1 MLDPGNSTSPSRECR
16 RPSLLEWQPGAEIP
30 GLGPDEVRV
39 WVVEL
44 DEGIEGDAD
53 VDAVEP
59 GPELA
64 VLSDDERAR
73 AARFVRRASDGGSP
87 AAGPRCGRSW
97 AGCWASRPG
106 RCGSA
111 PRPSASPRWIRG
123 RASWHRSAS
132 TSRIRPIW
140 RSSPSAGAER
150 SGWTSNGCARSPRPS
165 GSSRRSSRRPRLT
178 RSPRSPSRT
187 APRPSCGAGPAR
199 RPCSKGSAWGSRA
212 CRARHETGFC
222 TSGLSSRF
230 TPAIPAPR
238 VDRWMLWEAS
248 PRPEFFAALVVNVGD
263 PPLAGG

>member
-1 MLDPGNSTSPSRECR
+1 MDDTISASVDRPNGEVKAGIDLATADDYQARSCSIQATAHPHPANVE
-16 RPSLLEWQPGAEIP
+16 RPSLLEWQPGADIP

-73 AARFVRRASDGGSP
+73 ARAVRPGASDGGSP

-150 SGWTSNGCARSPRPS
+150 SGWTSNGLRPITEAERIVAS
-165 GSSRRSSRRPRLT
+165 FFSAAEVNAFAAIPEPDRAAAFLRGWT
-178 RSPRSPSRT
+178 RKE
-187 APRPSCGAGPAR
+187 AVL
-199 RPCSKGSAWGSRA
+199 KGFGV
-212 CRARHETGFC
+212 GI
-222 TSGLSSRF
+222 SGL
-230 TPAIPAPR
+230 
-238 VDRWMLWEAS
+238 
-248 PRPEFFAALVVNVGD
+248 
-263 PPLAGG
+263 